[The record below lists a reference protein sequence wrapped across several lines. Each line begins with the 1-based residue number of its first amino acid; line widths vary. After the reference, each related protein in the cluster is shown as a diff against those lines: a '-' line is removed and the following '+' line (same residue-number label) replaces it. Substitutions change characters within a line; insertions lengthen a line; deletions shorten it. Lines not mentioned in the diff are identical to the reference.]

1 MLHSK
6 DDITDACSV
15 LSKIVNE
22 NLISISTREQSGYNS
37 LTWKKTLLHRS
48 EAQNTTLKGNMA
60 LKSRLWVLGWD
71 DKGNTFSVIKISSF
85 VEIAKA
91 NVANESNELYEKG
104 CDHFPRWQT
113 RKFIPVLILF
123 CVNKGAI

>member
-15 LSKIVNE
+15 WKKIVNE
-22 NLISISTREQSGYNS
+22 NPISISTREQSGYIS
-37 LTWKKTLLHRS
+37 LTWKKTQLHRS

-71 DKGNTFSVIKISSF
+71 ETLQGQHLFS
-85 VEIAKA
+85 
-91 NVANESNELYEKG
+91 Y
-104 CDHFPRWQT
+104 
-113 RKFIPVLILF
+113 
-123 CVNKGAI
+123 